1 MLRTNETLDRV
12 NEQIRLIQRKDGL
25 RYGTDAYLLAAYV
38 RPLASGCA
46 VDLGSG
52 TGIIPL
58 LCLARGKY
66 AKAYAVE
73 VQEDFA
79 DVIGRNAALNG
90 MQDKLIPICADL
102 RDLKPSDFGGEVAI
116 VTANPPYMKTNAGK
130 RNESDAK
137 YLARHE
143 VKGDVDDF
151 CAAAARLLKHGG
163 SFYVV
168 WRPDRLCELMQSLQ
182 AHKLEPK
189 RMSCVQ
195 GDVNPEPSM
204 VLIEAQ
210 KGAAHGL
217 RLSPTLILSENGMQ
231 SRRAAQIYQTCSWS
245 ESDLWSI

>member
-1 MLRTNETLDRV
+1 MLRINETLDTV
-12 NEQIRLIQRKDGL
+12 NEQIKLIQRKDGL
-25 RYGTDAYLLAAYV
+25 RYGTDAYLLSAYV
-38 RPLASGCA
+38 RPAASARA

-58 LCLARGKY
+58 LCLTKEKY

-73 VQEDFA
+73 VQADFA

-90 MQDKLIPICADL
+90 LEDRLIPICADL
-102 RDLKPSDFGGEVAI
+102 RGLKPADVGGEVNI

-137 YLARHE
+137 YIARHE
-143 VKGDVDDF
+143 VMGDVDDF

-168 WRPDRLCELMQSLQ
+168 WRPDRLCELMESL
-182 AHKLEPK
+182 AKHKLEPK
-189 RMSCVQ
+189 RMSFVQ
-195 GDVNPEPSM
+195 SDANAEPSM
-204 VLIEAQ
+204 VLIEAK

-217 RLSPTLILSENGMQ
+217 RLSPSLILSENGTQ
-231 SRRAAQIYQTCSWS
+231 SKRADQIYQTCSWS
-245 ESDLWSI
+245 ESDLWNI

>member
-1 MLRTNETLDRV
+1 MLRTNETLDTV

-38 RPLASGCA
+38 RPAGHARA

-52 TGIIPL
+52 SGIIPL
-58 LCLARGKY
+58 LCLTKGKY

-79 DVIGRNAALNG
+79 DIIGRNAEING
-90 MQDKLIPICADL
+90 MQDRLIPICADL
-102 RDLKPSDFGGEVAI
+102 RTLTPADVGGEVSI
-116 VTANPPYMKTNAGK
+116 VTANPPYMKTGAGK

-137 YLARHE
+137 YIARHE
-143 VKGDVDDF
+143 VMGDVDDF

-168 WRPDRLCELMQSLQ
+168 WRPDRLSELMESLLR
-182 AHKLEPK
+182 HKLEPK
-189 RMSCVQ
+189 RMSFVQ
-195 GDVNPEPSM
+195 SDLYTEPSM
-204 VLIEAQ
+204 VLIEAK

-217 RLSPTLILSENGMQ
+217 RISPALILSENGTQ
-231 SRRAAQIYQTCSWS
+231 SKRAEQIYQSCSWS